1 MHVTLENAPDTLIDA
16 NGSPRWGRFSHTVR
30 RINGREAKLRTPMG
44 GAASAFARHF
54 HYKQF
59 QYFGI
64 ISDDLL
70 IGCALANTAWIGL
83 AFLYVYDTRNG
94 KLHEYTWRS
103 PFARAMSLSESPREG
118 ESRFVQSGIA
128 ISMGYAEEGDSLTKS
143 LSIQCDALTLNAS
156 MTEDRDYQ
164 PMSLCTRTGIN
175 GWTYA
180 NKVAGVAVQGELH
193 WNDKQHSLAQ
203 LNACGHHDFSAGYMR
218 RETFWNWACLSGTV
232 DGQKLGFNLS
242 CGVNE
247 TSETEN
253 CLWLDGKLIKLN
265 TVRFDYNQDNLER
278 AWRIHT
284 NDENE
289 DGSNSNKVDLTFTP
303 EGNHQEKLNL
313 GLFASNFNQLF
324 GRFNGSISLKSGA
337 TLTLKDQYG
346 FVEEQFAKW

>member
-1 MHVTLENAPDTLIDA
+1 MRVTLKSTPKSIIDTDG
-16 NGSPRWGRFSHTVR
+16 NPTQGRFPETVAR
-30 RINGREAKLRTPMG
+30 VNGRHTKLRTPMG
-44 GAASAFARHF
+44 GTASAFARHF

-59 QYFGI
+59 QYFGV

-70 IGCALANTAWIGL
+70 IGCALANTAWLGL
-83 AFLYVYDTRNG
+83 AFLYIYDTRNG

-103 PFARAMSLSESPREG
+103 PLARAMTLSESPVEG
-118 ESRFVQSGIA
+118 ESQFVQSGIS
-128 ISMGYAEEGDSLTKS
+128 ISMGYAQNGNGLTKS
-143 LSIQCDALTLNAS
+143 LSIECDALTLNAS
-156 MTEDRDYQ
+156 MTEDNSYQ

-180 NKVAGVAVQGELH
+180 NKVAGVAVQGELQ
-193 WNDKQHSLAQ
+193 WNNQEYSLAQ

-232 DGQKLGFNLS
+232 EGHMFGFNLS

-253 CLWLDGKLIKLN
+253 CLWLDGKLSKLHTIN
-265 TVRFDYNQDNLER
+265 FDYNQNDLQQ
-278 AWRIHT
+278 AWHIT
-284 NDENE
+284 SN
-289 DGSNSNKVDLTFTP
+289 DGSVKLTFTP

-324 GRFNGSISLKSGA
+324 GRFNGSITLQSGA
-337 TLTLKDQYG
+337 ALTLKDQYG